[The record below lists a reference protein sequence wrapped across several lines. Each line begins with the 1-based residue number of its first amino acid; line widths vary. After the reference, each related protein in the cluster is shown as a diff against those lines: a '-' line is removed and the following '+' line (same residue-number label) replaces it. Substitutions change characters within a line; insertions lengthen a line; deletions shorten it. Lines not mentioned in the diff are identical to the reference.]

1 MSKIVE
7 SLAEAALKI
16 GAIKLQP
23 SNPFTWTSGYRMPIY
38 NDNRLLLSNAESRL
52 LVATGFAELI
62 EKNNLSPEVISGTA
76 TAGIPHATTLA
87 DYLKLPLSYVRSKA
101 KEHGLQN
108 RLEGADVKGKKVVL
122 VEDLIST
129 GGSSADALKAVRDEG
144 GNIDCC
150 ISIFTYGFPKATEQF
165 SAISARYLSLLNFP
179 ALLEIAQ
186 RVKYISEADAKL
198 LASWQEDPFAWGEKN
213 GFPKVG

>member
-1 MSKIVE
+1 
-7 SLAEAALKI
+7 
-16 GAIKLQP
+16 
-23 SNPFTWTSGYRMPIY
+23 MPIY

-62 EKNNLSPEVISGTA
+62 EKNNLAPEVISGTA

-87 DYLKLPLSYVRSKA
+87 DHLKLPLSYVRGKA
-101 KEHGLQN
+101 KEHGLKN
-108 RLEGADVKGKKVVL
+108 RLEGADVKGKKVIL

-129 GGSSADALKAVRDEG
+129 GGSSADALKAVREEG
-144 GNIDCC
+144 GNIDTC

-179 ALLEIAQ
+179 SLLEIAQ

-198 LASWQEDPFAWGEKN
+198 LASWQENPFAWGEKN